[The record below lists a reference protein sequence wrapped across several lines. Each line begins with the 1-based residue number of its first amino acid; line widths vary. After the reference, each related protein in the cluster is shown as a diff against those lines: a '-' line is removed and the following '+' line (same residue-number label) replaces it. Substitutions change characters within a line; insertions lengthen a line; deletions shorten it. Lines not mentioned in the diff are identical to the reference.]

1 MGNLQI
7 MRKFKKVARMWNE
20 IEKLPHNFDG
30 TTVYHAEVYMLM
42 NIARNPQISVTGL
55 AKVLE
60 ITKGSVSE
68 AVKKLEKKGYI
79 LKAQAP
85 DNASKITLT
94 VSAAGMKILEH
105 HQKIH
110 ENSENNFMKYN
121 EQLDKD
127 EVEIIVG
134 FFTKFEAFLN
144 EIRDQLK

>member
-1 MGNLQI
+1 
-7 MRKFKKVARMWNE
+7 MWNE
-20 IEKLPHNFDG
+20 IEKLPHDFDG

-79 LKAQAP
+79 IKAQAL
-85 DNASKITLT
+85 DNASKMTLT
-94 VSAAGMKILEH
+94 VSAAGMKILAY
-105 HQKIH
+105 HQTIH

-121 EQLDKD
+121 EQLDNA
-127 EVEIIVG
+127 EIEIIVG
-134 FFTKFEAFLN
+134 FFTKFEAFLT